1 MKKINSVNLGIFG
14 LVLILFGLLFLIKT
28 GIDKRLDNNIKQE
41 FANIEAVSSES
52 YERGLWDGFNL
63 TLKYLNEKKY
73 LKDDSINIELSELI
87 KALHPE
93 KNNKNGNKN

>member
-14 LVLILFGLLFLIKT
+14 LALVLFGLVVLIKI
-28 GIDKRLDNNIKQE
+28 GVDKQIDEENKQKK
-41 FANIEAVSSES
+41 VLYES
-52 YERGLWDGFNL
+52 YTNEAYELGLWDGFNL